1 MAEDEGEV
9 LGMNGLLGAIVVT
22 SAVVVGYT
30 YLGYPALLRVL
41 ARKNQGVIPPAN
53 LRLPDLS
60 LVVPMHNEANVIAEK
75 IANTAALEYPRDLL
89 HVVVVDD
96 GSTDATVN
104 IVQKR
109 APEGWR
115 LTRNPYRR
123 GKPSVLNQ
131 AIANTTSELV
141 VLSDADTLLPP
152 GSLLA
157 LAAAFGDARVGAV
170 TGEVQMVDAEGP
182 AATESTYWRFENGVK
197 RSQSSLGMVIGGS
210 GGTVAFRRDLYTPLP
225 PDCLVDEFDIL
236 VRLSFAGYLVRDDP
250 SAVALHRSTPSI
262 RLEFSRRVRI
272 VCGGW
277 QSMVRTA
284 TLALRAPRTVQF
296 HYVSHR
302 VLRWAVTP
310 YLIALSSVAAPLLAW
325 QSLLF
330 IPVVTAEL
338 LGALLVLV
346 GGVAV
351 GARRQLPAPL
361 LVPFTVAFLN
371 IAAVGGLLQFLAGRQ
386 SVRWSRPP
394 RQSRAVARVT
404 TEIYEDP
411 DTVSIGIT
419 GELRG
424 RGSRELSRV
433 WTEWRDRIGPRRLVL
448 DCSNVRGWD
457 VRGLLAFV
465 GVVTE
470 AAEYKVD
477 LGVVGIPLEA
487 LNAASLA
494 GVATPV
500 LSGEPRVTSEAGVL
514 EVRN

>member
-1 MAEDEGEV
+1 
-9 LGMNGLLGAIVVT
+9 MNGLLGAILVI

-41 ARKNQGVIPPAN
+41 AKEHRVDPLPAN
-53 LRLPDLS
+53 PLLPVLS
-60 LVVPMHNEANVIAEK
+60 LVIPMHNEANVIAEK
-75 IANTAALEYPRDLL
+75 IANTAALEYPSDLL
-89 HVVVVDD
+89 DVVLVDD

-104 IVQKR
+104 LVQKL

-115 LTRNPYRR
+115 LIRNPHRR

-131 AIANTTSELV
+131 AIAETTSQLV

-152 GSLLA
+152 RSLLA
-157 LAAAFGDARVGAV
+157 LASAFGDVRVGAV
-170 TGEVQMVDAEGP
+170 TGEVQMMDAEGP

-225 PDCLVDEFDIL
+225 PDCLVDEFIIL
-236 VRLSFAGYLVRDDP
+236 VRLSFAGYLVRDEP
-250 SAVALHRSTPSI
+250 RAAAFHRSTPSI
-262 RLEFSRRVRI
+262 RSEFSRRVRI

-277 QSMVRTA
+277 QSMVRTV
-284 TLALRAPRTVQF
+284 TPALRAPRTVQF

-310 YLIALSSVAAPLLAW
+310 YLIALSSAVAPVLAW
-325 QSLLF
+325 QSPLF
-330 IPVVTAEL
+330 IPVMTAEVSVI
-338 LGALLVLV
+338 LVVLA
-346 GGVAV
+346 GGLAV
-351 GARRQLPAPL
+351 WARRLLPAPF
-361 LVPFTVAFLN
+361 LVPFTVTFLN
-371 IAAVGGLLQFLAGRQ
+371 IAAMVGLLEFLVGGQ
-386 SVRWSRPP
+386 SVRWYRPP
-394 RQSRAVARVT
+394 RRSRAVARVT

-411 DTVSIGIT
+411 DTVSIAIT

-433 WTEWRDRIGPRRLVL
+433 WAEWRDRIGVRRLVL

-470 AAEYKVD
+470 AAEYRVD
-477 LGVVGIPLEA
+477 LRVAGIPLEA

-500 LSGEPRVTSEAGVL
+500 LTSKPSVESEAGAL
-514 EVRN
+514 EVGN